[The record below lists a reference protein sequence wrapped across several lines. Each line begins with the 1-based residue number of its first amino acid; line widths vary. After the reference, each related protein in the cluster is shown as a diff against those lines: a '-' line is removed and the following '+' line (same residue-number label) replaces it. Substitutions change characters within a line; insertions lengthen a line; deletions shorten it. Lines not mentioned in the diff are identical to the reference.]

1 MYYSFRFI
9 ITFSTES
16 DFVYTLLKL
25 VKNSKCLCVQLVN
38 VGGSLRYSLICAEVM
53 FSGIFL
59 TNFQLCLP
67 LYCLFSDVL
76 YACGSRNDLHIY
88 KPVIV

>member
-25 VKNSKCLCVQLVN
+25 VKNSKFLCLQLVN

-53 FSGIFL
+53 FSGIYL
-59 TNFQLCLP
+59 NQLSALP
-67 LYCLFSDVL
+67 SSLLFVL
-76 YACGSRNDLHIY
+76 RCSLCMW
-88 KPVIV
+88 